1 MSDAIDYW
9 RGAGDLRKARRAA
22 FGVNCPQCAKVRPRA
37 HPSIL
42 LPQQRCKVDG
52 YRDPR
57 PYLTDEQEAA
67 GLAPYGFVLANQEKG
82 HAE

>member
-1 MSDAIDYW
+1 MSDY
-9 RGAGDLRKARRAA
+9 GDICRKLRDAKKEHRRKY
-22 FGVNCPQCAKVRPRA
+22 GVLCPECSQTRPKA

-57 PYLTDEQEAA
+57 PRVDSYLKEIKN
-67 GLAPYGFVLANQEKG
+67 G
-82 HAE
+82 

>member
-1 MSDAIDYW
+1 M
-9 RGAGDLRKARRAA
+9 GDVGELFSALRDERKALRNKY
-22 FGVNCPQCAKVRPRA
+22 GVECPQCRMCPQCRIVRPKA

-57 PYLTDEQEAA
+57 SRLTDEQRRAA
-67 GLAPYGFVLANQEKG
+67 LED
-82 HAE
+82 

>member
-1 MSDAIDYW
+1 MGDVGDYW
-9 RGAGDLRKARRAA
+9 RDAKDEKKELRRR
-22 FGVNCPQCAKVRPRA
+22 FGVECPKCKEVRPKA

-57 PYLTDEQEAA
+57 PYGDRSE
-67 GLAPYGFVLANQEKG
+67 
-82 HAE
+82 